1 MQELTLRDVLATLD
15 SVLSW
20 SYLDHPEE
28 MTIRGIGTTPE
39 KIKKMFLYICKRPI
53 NERGVDLVRAAIRNG
68 AVAIVTDRPIDARV
82 PVIYCRDVTS
92 AHEQLQTLF
101 ATEGN
106 HMKRAERLMKE
117 GGI

>member
-1 MQELTLRDVLATLD
+1 MMHELTLQDVLTTLD

-20 SYLDHPEE
+20 SYLDHSEE

-82 PVIYCRDVTS
+82 PVIYCRDV
-92 AHEQLQTLF
+92 ARAYEQLQTLF
-101 ATEGN
+101 AMEGN
-106 HMKRAERLMKE
+106 HMKRAER
-117 GGI
+117 

>member
-39 KIKKMFLYICKRPI
+39 KIKKMFIYICKRPI

>member
-1 MQELTLRDVLATLD
+1 MQERTLRDVLATLD

-39 KIKKMFLYICKRPI
+39 KINKMFLYICKRPI

-82 PVIYCRDVTS
+82 PVIYCRDVER
-92 AHEQLQTLF
+92 ACEQLQTLF

-106 HMKRAERLMKE
+106 HAKHAER
-117 GGI
+117 